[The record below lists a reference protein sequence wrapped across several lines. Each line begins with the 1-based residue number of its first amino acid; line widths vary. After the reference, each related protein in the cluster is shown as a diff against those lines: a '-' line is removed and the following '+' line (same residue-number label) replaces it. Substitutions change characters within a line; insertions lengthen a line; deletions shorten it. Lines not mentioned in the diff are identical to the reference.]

1 MALTEKLYRE
11 EGLLSELP
19 GRMSREAITV
29 LSGQNIT
36 VPLTVLGKVTVGA
49 GTSEAFAGN
58 TGNGTMGAITV
69 SAGAKAG
76 VYKLTIIEPAANAGK
91 FTVEDPDGIIIG
103 VGTVAVAFSAG
114 GLAFTLADGATDFV
128 AGDGFNITIAAGSG
142 KYVAYNQDASNGS
155 QRAAGILTDAVDAT
169 DGDADGVAFV
179 RGIEVADDALTWPS
193 DITDPEKATAI
204 AQLAAL
210 NPPILVRTAI

>member
-1 MALTEKLYRE
+1 MSLTEKNYPL

-19 GRMSREAITV
+19 GAMSREAITV

-36 VPLTVLGKVTVGA
+36 KAMTVVGKVTVGA
-49 GTSEAFAGN
+49 ATSAAKGTN
-58 TGNGTMGAITV
+58 TGNGTMGAVTI

-76 VYKLTIIEPAANAGK
+76 VYVLTIIEPGSNVGQ
-91 FTVEDPDGIIIG
+91 FIVEDPDGILIG
-103 VGTVAVAFSAG
+103 HGTVAAAFSAG

-128 AGDGFNITIAAGSG
+128 AGDQFDITVAAGSG

-155 QRAAGILTDAVDAT
+155 QRAAGILVEAVDASAA
-169 DGDADGVAFV
+169 DADGVVLV
-179 RGIEVADDALTWPS
+179 RGCEVADDILTWPS
-193 DITDPEKATAI
+193 DIESGEKTTAI